1 MELVLSIRTKQRLF
15 DRKMARE
22 GYAAKIYTWENKSEC
37 MLTHIDRVNTTV
49 GTITYRVKRNNSMG
63 EFNSPVYNIRA
74 SRIIRDTDRMLRAF
88 KDPVER
94 QAKMDASRRQEL
106 RDELKDKFRAM
117 CNRNM
122 FFGQIG

>member
-15 DRKMARE
+15 DRKMVRE

-49 GTITYRVKRNNSMG
+49 NTITYRFKRHNSMG

-74 SRIIRDTDRMLRAF
+74 SRIIRDTDRMLKAF
-88 KDPVER
+88 KDPQER
-94 QAKMDASRRQEL
+94 QAKMDASRQQEL

>member
-1 MELVLSIRTKQRLF
+1 MELVLSVRSKQRLF

-22 GYAAKIYTWENKSEC
+22 GYAAKICKWEDRNEC
-37 MLTHIDRVNTTV
+37 MLTHIDRVNTTAGV
-49 GTITYRVKRNNSMG
+49 ITYRVKRNNNMG
-63 EFNSPVYNIRA
+63 EFNSAIYNIRA

-88 KDPVER
+88 RDPQER
-94 QAKMDASRRQEL
+94 QARMDAVRQQEL